1 MFLDRWQPWRL
12 YRDMQAIRF
21 LALATVLLRQRGNID
36 TRLRTALLVQGA
48 DAPPWLAWHLERM
61 LLRVDAGVVDASVF
75 DTGLFEPAHAWFMA
89 DMVAAHGLADGLAR
103 ARTRVEAHML
113 PRLRRQAQGLRW
125 ALLLG
130 AVGAVLAL
138 ALWHYAAID
147 DLRRALVSFYAS
159 Q

>member
-1 MFLDRWQPWRL
+1 
-12 YRDMQAIRF
+12 
-21 LALATVLLRQRGNID
+21 
-36 TRLRTALLVQGA
+36 
-48 DAPPWLAWHLERM
+48 
-61 LLRVDAGVVDASVF
+61 
-75 DTGLFEPAHAWFMA
+75 
-89 DMVAAHGLADGLAR
+89 
-103 ARTRVEAHML
+103 ML

-147 DLRRALVSFYAS
+147 DLRHALVSFYAS